1 MSEPAVAEPAKP
13 VEPSHIGPRLRA
25 QREQLGLSLREIAR
39 RLGVSASLIS
49 QIERDKVNPSVGT
62 LYALVRMA
70 GAS

>member
-1 MSEPAVAEPAKP
+1 MSEAAFAEQPAEP

-49 QIERDKVNPSVGT
+49 QIERDKVNPSVSPSSRT
-62 LYALVRMA
+62 SA
-70 GAS
+70 